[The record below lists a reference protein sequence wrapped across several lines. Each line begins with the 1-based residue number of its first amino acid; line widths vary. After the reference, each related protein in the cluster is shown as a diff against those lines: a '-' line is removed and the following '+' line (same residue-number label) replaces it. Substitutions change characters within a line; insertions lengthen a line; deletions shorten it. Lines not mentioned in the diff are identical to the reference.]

1 MSLWHIAWSYLW
13 NRKLTTILTI
23 LSVALA
29 VGLISAVLTL
39 REETRK
45 RFEEEGQAFDIV
57 VGAKGSPL
65 QLVLSSVYFMDTPTG
80 NIPIEEFEAIKNDT
94 EYVRAAFPIGMG
106 DSYRGF
112 RLVGTTEDLFE
123 HTWVSPL
130 SGEERSPFQLEEGRV
145 FEREMEA
152 VLGALVARQSGLK
165 VGDSFISTHGLMEL
179 PEFLGG
185 HDHADHPY
193 RVVGILRPSNSPY
206 DRAIFCSL
214 ESVWAAHSH
223 DHSHDHSPHGA
234 HAHDDHEHD
243 EHCDHGDHD
252 DHADELP
259 AAAHADDADADAK
272 YEEWG
277 RKPESMVTAVLV
289 QLHSPALRFQY
300 EQQIRESTSVMAAV
314 PINEIAK
321 LYDQLLG
328 TAKLVMLAV
337 GYLVVVIS
345 ALSIL
350 IGLYLS
356 ILQRRRDLAIM
367 RALGASSYEVFGAVI
382 IEAFWVTVLG
392 IACGWLLG
400 SVVSY
405 FLGQYLAW
413 RFGLVITAF
422 NITQEEWVAFAVVAL
437 VGLLAGILPAWQAYR
452 GNVASDLADRQ

>member
-13 NRKLTTILTI
+13 NRKLTTCLTI

-29 VGLISAVLTL
+29 VGLISSVLTL

-80 NIPIEEFEAIKNDT
+80 NIPIEEYEAIRNDT

-123 HTWVSPL
+123 HRWVSPL
-130 SGEERSPFQLEEGRV
+130 SGEERAPFQLEAGRI

-152 VLGALVARQSGLK
+152 VLGALAARQTGLR
-165 VGDSFISTHGLMEL
+165 VGDTFISTHGLMEL
-179 PEFLGG
+179 PEFVGG
-185 HDHADHPY
+185 HDHKDHPY

-214 ESVWAAHSH
+214 ESVWAVHTHDHAHSY
-223 DHSHDHSPHGA
+223 GGN
-234 HAHDDHEHD
+234 AHDPDHD
-243 EHCDHGDHD
+243 EDCYQD
-252 DHADELP
+252 DREPDDAPASP
-259 AAAHADDADADAK
+259 AAGALDDDVDLK

-277 RKPESMVTAVLV
+277 RDPASMVTAVLV
-289 QLHSPALRFQY
+289 QLHSPAMRFQY
-300 EQQIRESTSVMAAV
+300 EQKIRGSTAVMAAV

-356 ILQRRRDLAIM
+356 ILQRKRDLAIM
-367 RALGASSYEVFGAVI
+367 RALGASAYEVFGAVI

-392 IACGWLLG
+392 IACGWVLG
-400 SVVSY
+400 SVVSHG
-405 FLGQYLAW
+405 LGQYLAW

-422 NITQEEWVAFAVVAL
+422 NITREEGVAFAVVAL
-437 VGLLAGILPAWQAYR
+437 VGLLAGVLPAWQAYR
-452 GNVASDLADRQ
+452 CDVAQDLADR

>member
-1 MSLWHIAWSYLW
+1 MSLWRIAWSYLW
-13 NRKLTTILTI
+13 NRKLTTCLTI

-80 NIPIEEFEAIKNDT
+80 NIPFEQYEAIKNDT

-130 SGEERSPFQLEEGRV
+130 SGEERSPFQLADGRI

-152 VLGALVARQSGLK
+152 VLGALVARQTGLK
-165 VGDSFISTHGLMEL
+165 VGDTFISTHGLMEL
-179 PEFLGG
+179 PEFVGG

-214 ESVWAAHSH
+214 QSIWAAHSPGHHH
-223 DHSHDHSPHGA
+223 DHSHN
-234 HAHDDHEHD
+234 
-243 EHCDHGDHD
+243 
-252 DHADELP
+252 P
-259 AAAHADDADADAK
+259 AQAQANAEADDADVK

-289 QLHSPALRFQY
+289 QLHSPAMRFQY
-300 EQQIRESTSVMAAV
+300 EQMIRESTSVMPAI

-345 ALSIL
+345 SLSIL

-356 ILQRRRDLAIM
+356 ILQRKRDLAIM
-367 RALGASSYEVFGAVI
+367 RALGASSYEIFGAVL
-382 IEAFWVTVLG
+382 IEAFWVTLLG
-392 IACGWLLG
+392 IACGWMLG
-400 SVVSY
+400 SAVSHA
-405 FLGQYLAW
+405 LGQYLAW
-413 RFGLVITAF
+413 RFGLVISAF

-452 GNVASDLADRQ
+452 SDVARDLADRQ